1 MFAVAAGAIT
11 LGNVVM
17 TFGFLKLIW
26 VSDAGIAGGGS
37 RVDTRTLPG
46 LLWVAIGVA
55 LCCLPLGL
63 QGWG

>member
-26 VSDAGIAGGGS
+26 LSDAAIAGGGS
-37 RVDTRTLPG
+37 RSDARTLPG
-46 LLWVAIGVA
+46 LLWVAAGAA

-63 QGWG
+63 PGF

>member
-1 MFAVAAGAIT
+1 MSAVAAGALT

-26 VSDAGIAGGGS
+26 LSDAAIAGGG
-37 RVDTRTLPG
+37 RRGDARTLPG
-46 LLWVAIGVA
+46 LLWVAVGVA

-63 QGWG
+63 RDWR